1 MPAHLTTRESGC
13 RRNKLLL
20 MEFRLEPP
28 YRELRLRGVAL
39 EPDRPVSIQLRSS
52 LAPLE
57 PPHHLGTMSTSSA
70 RDLS

>member
-1 MPAHLTTRESGC
+1 
-13 RRNKLLL
+13 
-20 MEFRLEPP
+20 MEFRSEPP
-28 YRELRLRGVAL
+28 YRELRLRGVTL